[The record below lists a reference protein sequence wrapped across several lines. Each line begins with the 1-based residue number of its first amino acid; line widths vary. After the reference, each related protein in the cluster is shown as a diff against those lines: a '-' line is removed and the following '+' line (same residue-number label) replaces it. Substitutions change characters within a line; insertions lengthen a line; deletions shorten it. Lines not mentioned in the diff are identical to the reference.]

1 LTVPEQLVQGA
12 EPTITGSED
21 TVPHPLQSLDTTA
34 EPHPVLHPELQP
46 ELHAGA
52 GAGAQ
57 LETAAPEHFET
68 RRLPSLFSIPPPPQ
82 SFATAPPQAA
92 FFE

>member
-68 RRLPSLFSIPPPPQ
+68 RRIPPPPQ

>member
-82 SFATAPPQAA
+82 AA